1 MWRMDPCERAT
12 ICEFLAHRSGRNHG
26 HSEQHSSMDDQG
38 VGTLV
43 LTTKAL
49 CLVGVNSARLPF
61 AHILALETFS
71 DGIGLD
77 TDYAKNT
84 KHQFAG
90 MNSDNV
96 SFLKTA
102 MDLVS
107 AQAA

>member
-1 MWRMDPCERAT
+1 MRPTLKRTHSPLARAVSCEAVD
-12 ICEFLAHRSGRNHG
+12 HRFFGRI
-26 HSEQHSSMDDQG
+26 
-38 VGTLV
+38 
-43 LTTKAL
+43 
-49 CLVGVNSARLPF
+49 P
-61 AHILALETFS
+61 LETFS

-96 SFLKTA
+96 TFLKTA

-107 AQAA
+107 AKAA